1 MILSTYIQ
9 FFPIKHKIFRFN
21 VIQMTYPVSLHD
33 RKYLI
38 ITSFLFFIP
47 ALRALYFQVPLLG
60 TMSFL
65 TGCASLNFWAFGLN
79 NWRLTLDKTVAY
91 STTFCYYLTVF
102 SHVSTK
108 VSLLMAYL
116 LITLCVAQSFSKAW
130 EKWNDVPLGL
140 YITCFFLSL
149 EIF

>member
-1 MILSTYIQ
+1 
-9 FFPIKHKIFRFN
+9 
-21 VIQMTYPVSLHD
+21 MTYPVSLHD
-33 RKYLI
+33 RKYLV

-91 STTFCYYLTVF
+91 STTVCYYLTVF
-102 SHVSTK
+102 SHVIRGIAK
-108 VSLLMAYL
+108 GPLLIAYL
-116 LITLCVAQSFSKAW
+116 LITLCAAQSFSKSW
-130 EKWNDVPLGL
+130 EKWNMGCSTWIIYHMLFHVSIVIGNILVVEVE
-140 YITCFFLSL
+140 ISL
-149 EIF
+149 